1 MSKRAALLASVL
13 VVDCLCFLPIR
24 LGYAPRYT
32 SIGRVAMISGPSL
45 VLCAVALAVALGR
58 GLYTRAELGLEATEF
73 MKRRGL
79 VGWRYAVLL
88 TAIFIVAALIHM
100 FPPINYSIVH
110 GFSYAEFVDEL
121 RRHEWRS
128 TFARS
133 EQPVDPVEVV
143 LVFLHSVVFA
153 PLTEEIPYRALFVPA
168 VLPRLGRH
176 LTALASGL
184 VFLGLHTVVYGLT
197 PDPSYFLGG
206 LAFAYVFMYAGLA
219 GAIVCH
225 AGGNFGIW
233 LLAMFVEF
241 WA

>member
-1 MSKRAALLASVL
+1 MSKRAALLALVL
-13 VVDCLCFLPIR
+13 VTDWLCFLPIR
-24 LGYAPRYT
+24 LGYAPQHT
-32 SIGRVAMISGPSL
+32 SVGRVAMISGSSL

-58 GLYTRAELGLEATEF
+58 GLYTRAELGLEATDF

-79 VGWRYAVLL
+79 VGWRYILL
-88 TAIFIVAALIHM
+88 LAAIFIATAVIHM
-100 FPPINYSIVH
+100 LPPINYSIAQ
-110 GFSYAEFVDEL
+110 GLSYAEFVDEL

-128 TFARS
+128 AFARS
-133 EQPVDPVEVV
+133 EQPIDAKDVV

-153 PLTEEIPYRALFVPA
+153 PVTEEIPYRALFVPV

-184 VFLGLHTVVYGLT
+184 VFFGLHTLVYGLT
-197 PDPSYFLGG
+197 PAPDYFISG

-219 GAIVCH
+219 GSILCH
-225 AGGNFGIW
+225 AGGNFGLW